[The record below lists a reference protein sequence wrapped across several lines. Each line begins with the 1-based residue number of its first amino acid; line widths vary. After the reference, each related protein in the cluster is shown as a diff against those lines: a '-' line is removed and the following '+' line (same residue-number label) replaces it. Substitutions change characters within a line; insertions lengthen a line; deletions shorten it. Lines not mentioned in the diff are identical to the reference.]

1 VRFVF
6 PIAVAFLVQEAKPDR
21 WEKEIRAFEEE
32 DKKEKPPE
40 NGIVFVGS
48 SSIRLWKT
56 RAAFRDLPVINRGF
70 GGSQIAD
77 AVKYADRL
85 VLAYKPKVVVF
96 FSGGN
101 DLAAGKTPEQAFEDF
116 KAFEKKLH
124 DALPKAR
131 LLVLSHFSNIK
142 RWNLDRELR
151 RLNELKSGFATGN
164 DLVTFIN
171 ASDEMRNLDGTPR
184 KELLLDDG
192 LHLGPAGYAV
202 WNRIAGPVIREA
214 FGAK

>member
-1 VRFVF
+1 MRSALGLL
-6 PIAVAFLVQEAKPDR
+6 ILLALQETNPDR
-21 WEKEIRAFEEE
+21 WEKEIKAFEEA
-32 DKKEKPPE
+32 DKKERPPE

-48 SSIRLWKT
+48 SSIRLWKVKE
-56 RAAFRDLPVINRGF
+56 AFRDLPVINRGF

-77 AVKYADRL
+77 AVKHADRI
-85 VLAYKPKVVVF
+85 VIAYKPKVVVF

-124 DALPKAR
+124 EALPAAR
-131 LLVLSHFSNIK
+131 LLVLSHFSNVK
-142 RWNLDRELR
+142 RWNLDKELR
-151 RLNELKSGFATGN
+151 RLNELKAGFAKGKE
-164 DLVTFIN
+164 LVTFIN
-171 ASDEMRNLDGTPR
+171 AADEMRNLDGTPR

-202 WNRIAGPVIREA
+202 WNRVAGPAIREA
-214 FGAK
+214 YK